1 VEATDGVL
9 ELMLA
14 DFDAATKAAE
24 AILRRLPPDCPAWRA
39 HPRSRSIAEQAEHLI
54 RLLGYA
60 TSLATA
66 TGHDLAK
73 VNSAAHLE
81 AFSPPDL
88 LRRFQEAT
96 ATTSGRLA
104 ALQEAELEVPW
115 TLSRGGNPI
124 VILSRR
130 TALQVLLVNHLRHH
144 SAQLELC
151 LRLAGLPC

>member
-1 VEATDGVL
+1 MKATDDAL

-24 AILRRLPPDCPAWRA
+24 SILRRLPPDCPAWRA

-54 RLLGYA
+54 RLIGYA
-60 TSLATA
+60 ASLATT

-73 VNSAAHLE
+73 VDSTTDLA
-81 AFSPPDL
+81 AFSPADL
-88 LRRFQEAT
+88 FRRFQEAT
-96 ATTSGRLA
+96 ATTSSLLA
-104 ALQEAELEVPW
+104 TLPEAELEVPW

-124 VILSRR
+124 VVLSRR
-130 TALQVLLVNHLRHH
+130 AAFQVFLVNHLRHH
-144 SAQLELC
+144 AAQLELC